1 MIGQNKLILPL
12 LSCLIA
18 ITIPMT
24 TADPALQ
31 IHNVGEVVAIATNDK
46 SDNATNK
53 KNIVFMLF
61 VIW

>member
-18 ITIPMT
+18 IAIPMT
-24 TADPALQ
+24 TAEPALQ

-46 SDNATNK
+46 IDKAKNK
-53 KNIVFMLF
+53 
-61 VIW
+61 